1 MSRKVVMHGS
11 PSSAH
16 LRIRTVASLQFVY
29 LNYHYYRF
37 LRPCLSVRFV
47 SVYQFCPWKLSGET
61 LDLIIFSFSFKRKKN
76 GTNEWISQ
84 WIKDRSL
91 SRRKTGC
98 FAQPDTRNTI
108 NPALHVGVPAFRG
121 TRNTRIPPLLNYDDE
136 LSP

>member
-37 LRPCLSVRFV
+37 LRLFTLPLRSIRLRL
-47 SVYQFCPWKLSGET
+47 PILWKLSGET
-61 LDLIIFSFSFKRKKN
+61 LDLIFFSFKRKKN